1 MEEQESSIE
10 ELVYGLIDHLES
22 IGFKKSTRERYLAYY
37 KVFIKYCKRKG
48 VSQFSLDLG
57 KQFLKEHHKHEWSDY
72 KKLNMTQNYLQRH
85 IWMLY
90 EFQQYGEIRQK
101 RRSSKDIR
109 LGCFE
114 DVLADFIACEAEKGL
129 KDITLKG
136 KEFSARKVFKYFESI
151 GLKSAKDIRPEHVYG
166 FLSSRAYYSVTTK
179 EAFQYLLRDLFVY
192 MNQKELCNKDLARMF
207 PIISIHTKNSYPSY
221 FTPECITKLLQ
232 SVNTETVYGKRDYL
246 ILLLATTLG
255 IRCIDICKLTLDDID
270 WKRKTISFVQS
281 KTGEYVSLAISD
293 ELLMA
298 LADYIKN
305 ARPIC
310 DYKEILISSRAPVK
324 PFEHRTFHEMLQKHF
339 KLAGITFREGQ
350 KHGLH
355 SMRSSLA
362 SNMLRSEV
370 PIPVIS
376 NVLGHKY
383 ADTTGIYI
391 KIDLEGLRKVS
402 LEVPRYE

>member
-1 MEEQESSIE
+1 MEQRELTIE
-10 ELVYGLIDHLES
+10 ELVTGLMNHLET
-22 IGFKKSTRERYLAYY
+22 IGFKKSTRERFLAYY
-37 KVFIKYCKRKG
+37 KVFIKYSKRKEIFH
-48 VSQFSLDLG
+48 FSLDFG
-57 KQFLKEHHKHEWSDY
+57 KQFLKEHHNHEWTDFE
-72 KKLNMTQNYLQRH
+72 KLTIDQNYLQRH

-90 EFQQYGEIRQK
+90 EFQQYGEIRRKK
-101 RRSSKDIR
+101 RSPKDMS
-109 LGCFE
+109 LDYFE
-114 DVLADFIACEAEKGL
+114 DVLADYIAYEAEKGL
-129 KDITLKG
+129 KDTTLKG

-151 GLKSAKDIRPEHVYG
+151 GINNTRDIRPEHVYG
-166 FLSSRAYYSVTTK
+166 FLSSKSYYSVTTK
-179 EAFQYLLRDLFVY
+179 EAFQYLLRNLLGY
-192 MNQKELCNKDLARMF
+192 MSQEELCNKDLAQMF
-207 PIISIHTKNSYPSY
+207 PVISIHTKNSYPSY

-232 SVNTETVYGKRDYL
+232 SVDTETVYGKRDYL

-255 IRCIDICKLTLDDID
+255 MRCIDICRLTLDDIN

-281 KTGEYVSLAISD
+281 KTGEYVSLSISD

-305 ARPIC
+305 ARPVC

-324 PFEHRTFHEMLQKHF
+324 PFNHRNFYEMLQKYF
-339 KLAGITFREGQ
+339 KLAVITFKEDQ

-362 SNMLRSEV
+362 SNMLRSEI

-376 NVLGHKY
+376 NVLGHRY
-383 ADTTGIYI
+383 TDTTGIYI
-391 KIDLEGLRKVS
+391 KIDLEGLRKVA

>member
-1 MEEQESSIE
+1 MEQRKLTVE
-10 ELVYGLIDHLES
+10 ELVDGLIGHLEVT
-22 IGFKKSTRERYLAYY
+22 GYKESTRERYRAYY

-48 VSQFSLDLG
+48 VDHFSLDLG
-57 KQFLKEHHKHEWSDY
+57 KQFLREHHKHEWADF
-72 KKLNMTQNYLQRH
+72 KKLTLPQNYLQRH

-101 RRSSKDIR
+101 KREPKDMS
-109 LGCFE
+109 LDYFE
-114 DVLADFIACEAEKGL
+114 DVLSDYIAYESEKGL
-129 KDITLKG
+129 KDTTLKG

-151 GLKSAKDIRPEHVYG
+151 GIKNTKDIRPEHVYG
-166 FLSSRAYYSVTTK
+166 FLSSKSYYSVTTK
-179 EAFQYLLRDLFVY
+179 EAFQYLLRSLLGY
-192 MNQKELCNKDLARMF
+192 MRREEICSKDLAQMF
-207 PIISIHTKNSYPSY
+207 PVISIHTKNSYPSY

-232 SVNTETVYGKRDYL
+232 SVDTETVYGKRDYL

-255 IRCIDICKLTLDDID
+255 MRCIDICSLTLDDID
-270 WKRKTISFVQS
+270 WKRKTLGFVQS
-281 KTGEYVSLAISD
+281 KTGEYVSLSISD

-305 ARPIC
+305 ARPAC
-310 DYKEILISSRAPVK
+310 NYREVLISNRAPVK
-324 PFEHRTFHEMLQKHF
+324 PFDHRNFYELLQKYF
-339 KLAGITFREGQ
+339 KLTGITFKEEQ

-362 SNMLRSEV
+362 SNMLRSEI

-376 NVLGHKY
+376 NVLGHRY
-383 ADTTGIYI
+383 TDTTGIYI
-391 KIDLEGLRKVS
+391 KIDLEGLRKVA